1 MGVPL
6 ADSETGEK
14 SEEASPQK
22 MRKARQKGQVS
33 KSADAVA
40 AMVFLGTASFIFLT
54 VGTIA
59 QQLADAYLESIN
71 ATTRD
76 DLQLA
81 VLEILGYSMNS
92 WLTITLPVIACA
104 MLMGLLG
111 NYFQIGF
118 LFTADPLKP
127 DIKRINPVNGVKQ
140 LFSKKRLVEVLKQLI
155 KFSIV
160 ASVVYVTFKE
170 SLASIILTQRSPDVV
185 VSVGVVGEIIKN
197 IVIRVGILFLSI
209 AAADYFWQRY
219 LYKKNLMMSKYDV
232 KQEYKESEGD
242 PHQKSERKRQAQDA
256 SMHGSQQNTKNAD
269 AVVTNP
275 AHIAC
280 AIKYDP
286 EGDGAPVLISK
297 GMRKNAAIIRQ
308 IAFENDVP
316 VVRNVP
322 LAQELN
328 TLEVDEEI
336 PESLFEIVAEILNFV
351 YELKEGGVGQ
361 TSGSQEE
368 SK

>member
-1 MGVPL
+1 M

-14 SEEASPQK
+14 SEEATPQK
-22 MRKARQKGQVS
+22 KRKARQKGQVS

-40 AMVFLGTASFIFLT
+40 AMVFLGTASFIFIT
-54 VGTIA
+54 IGSIA
-59 QQLADAYLESIN
+59 QQLVNVYLESIQ
-71 ATTRD
+71 ATTRS
-76 DLQLA
+76 DLGPA
-81 VLEILGYSMNS
+81 IAEILGYNMHA
-92 WLTITLPVIACA
+92 WLMISLPVISCA

-118 LFTADPLKP
+118 LFTAEPLKP

-140 LFSKKRLVEVLKQLI
+140 LFSKKRLVEVLKQLV
-155 KFSIV
+155 KFTIV
-160 ASVVYVTFKE
+160 ATVVYVTFKE
-170 SLASIILTQRSPDVV
+170 SLASIILTQRSPDVT

-197 IVIRVGILFLSI
+197 IVIRVGIFFLII

-242 PHQKSERKRQAQDA
+242 PHQKGERKRLAQDA
-256 SMHGSQQNTKNAD
+256 AMHGSQQNTKNAD

-286 EGDGAPVLISK
+286 QGDAAPILIAK
-297 GMRKNAAIIRQ
+297 GMRKNAAIIRK
-308 IAFENDVP
+308 IAFENKVP

-328 TLEVDEEI
+328 TLEIDEEI
-336 PESLFEIVAEILNFV
+336 PESLYEIVAEILNFV
-351 YELKEGGVGQ
+351 YELKEEAVSR
-361 TSGSQEE
+361 TSGS
-368 SK
+368 